1 MTALPEEVHDL
12 LDSPQFASLATIEP
26 TGQPHLSVVWF
37 KREGDDIL
45 VSTVRGRRKA
55 VNIDRDA
62 RATLLVH
69 DSANP
74 YRYVEI
80 RGAVTVV
87 DDPPGSLI
95 NELSLRYKG
104 VPWTTD
110 KPGTERV
117 IVRLSPAKVVVH

>member
-1 MTALPEEVHDL
+1 VAALPEEAHDL
-12 LDSPQFASLATIEP
+12 LDRPEFASLATIEP
-26 TGQPHLSVVWF
+26 SGQPHLSVVWF
-37 KREGDDIL
+37 KRDGDDIL

-80 RGAVTVV
+80 RGTVAVV

-95 NELSLRYKG
+95 NELSQRYQG
-104 VPWTTD
+104 VPWTAD

-117 IVRLSPAKVVVH
+117 IIRLTPAKVVVH